1 MGAGVDDPMTGPNRA
16 DPLIASRVQIRIR
29 TDAQDRPMSP
39 AEIDPHTFD
48 ELQANAGADFVR
60 ELVDTFA
67 EEAPRLLAELRRAL
81 ADGAADHFRRAA
93 HSLKSN
99 SHTFGATRLATMAR
113 ALELGGLPPN
123 VDALDELAPEI
134 DTTLAALRA
143 LARQ

>member
-1 MGAGVDDPMTGPNRA
+1 MT
-16 DPLIASRVQIRIR
+16 
-29 TDAQDRPMSP
+29 P

-67 EEAPRLLAELRRAL
+67 EEAPGLLAELHSAL
-81 ADGAADHFRRAA
+81 AAGAAERFRRAS

-99 SHTFGATRLATMAR
+99 SSTFGATRLAAMAR
-113 ALELGGLPPN
+113 ALELGGLPPSADAVN
-123 VDALDELAPEI
+123 ALTPEVDL
-134 DTTLAALRA
+134 TLAALRA